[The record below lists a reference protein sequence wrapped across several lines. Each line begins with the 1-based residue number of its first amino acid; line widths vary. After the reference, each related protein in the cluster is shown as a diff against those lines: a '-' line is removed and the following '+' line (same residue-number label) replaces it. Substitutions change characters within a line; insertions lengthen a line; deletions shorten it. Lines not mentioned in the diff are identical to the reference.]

1 MARHAETEAQDL
13 ERMNYEALITASG
26 QKITRLLTFGSRGP
40 RLPKVA
46 VLQPPERPLFYL
58 DRRRLGFIGGHVN
71 VTVAYFNTL
80 PEMAP
85 LRVRVLP
92 RRRIRPP
99 AYSPARSAAR
109 NRLGRLAWKTSL
121 HIFGYDRLVT

>member
-1 MARHAETEAQDL
+1 MARHAETEAQEL
-13 ERMNYEALITASG
+13 ERVNCETLITASG
-26 QKITRLLTFGSRGP
+26 QNIKRLLTFGSRGP
-40 RLPKVA
+40 RRPAQVA

-58 DRRRLGFIGGHVN
+58 HRRRLGFIGGHVN

-109 NRLGRLAWKTSL
+109 DRLRRLA
-121 HIFGYDRLVT
+121 